1 MQDIQGPKIRTD
13 ELEQPIYLE
22 RNKEISTMVKCGFSN
37 TINKNIMDIMKDILK
52 SKFYSL
58 IFYLR
63 IIKKIMY
70 KNL

>member
-1 MQDIQGPKIRTD
+1 MKGKLIKKNITQMEI
-13 ELEQPIYLE
+13 
-22 RNKEISTMVKCGFSN
+22 NKEISTMEKCGFSN
-37 TINKNIMDIMKDILK
+37 TINKNILEIIKDILK